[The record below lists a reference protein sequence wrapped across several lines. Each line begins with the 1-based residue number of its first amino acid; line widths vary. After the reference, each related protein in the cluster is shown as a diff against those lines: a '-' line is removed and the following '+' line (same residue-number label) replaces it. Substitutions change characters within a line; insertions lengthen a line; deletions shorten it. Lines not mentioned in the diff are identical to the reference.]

1 MVAGV
6 KHYFRNGKP
15 FTGKTHK
22 DSSGRLMSGAKHTST
37 SKYLFHMSELSET
50 AQKRAKK

>member
-6 KHYFRNGKP
+6 KHYFRDGKP

-22 DSSGRLMSGAKHTST
+22 DASGRAMSGARHSST
-37 SKYLFHMSELSET
+37 SKYLFHMNELSAT
-50 AQKRAKK
+50 AKKRAKK